1 MTSRALCGSASARH
15 IAALGAVWD
24 NGMTRL
30 MARVL
35 AALAMVAAFAL
46 PAQAAP
52 VQTGH
57 IEAELVARDAG
68 VTPGGTTYV
77 ALRQKIQKGW
87 HTYWRNSGDS
97 GEATQINWTLPAG
110 WTAGEIV
117 WAPPTRQ
124 PTGPLMNYGYQ
135 GEVLLPVAITA
146 PKSARPGETITLKAA
161 ASFLVCEEICV
172 PEDAILTLDLP
183 VVAAAPQPDP
193 RWGPA
198 VAKALDAAPKPAA
211 LTATFARN
219 AGGLS
224 LAVTGAPLKGADLA
238 DAYFYPF
245 KSTVIDHAK
254 PQGIERGA
262 EGLTLALTPG
272 YDFTKG
278 TAPKAL
284 DGVLSL
290 GGQAYE
296 LTAAEGPP
304 PPGSS
309 GLGAP
314 PARPSAAAPGA
325 GLGLALAF
333 VYALLGGL
341 VLNLM
346 PCVFPILAMK
356 ATSLAGHGHEHAA
369 ARAQGLAFLA
379 GVLATFLSLAGVL
392 IAIRAG
398 GSAVGWGFQLQSPV
412 VVAGLALLMLAVALN
427 LSGLF
432 EVGTSLQGVGTG
444 LASRRGL
451 AGAFFTG
458 ALAVVV
464 AAPCTAPFMGPAL
477 GWALTQSE
485 PVALAVFLGLG
496 LGFAAPFTLA
506 AFAPALL
513 TRLPK
518 PGPWME
524 TFKKLMAFPMY
535 GAAAWL
541 VWVLTV
547 QAGEMGLAR
556 ILAAAVVLAL
566 AAWILGLAQ
575 RRQAQG
581 GKPLVLAGV
590 GALLAI
596 GAFVLVLAPAY
607 GTPAGA
613 AADADAAPEPGTIPA
628 GVYSPEA
635 VAAAR
640 AAGKPVF
647 VNFTAAWCV
656 TCQVNEKVAFG
667 TAEAAEAFARTGAVY
682 LKADWTR
689 KDAVIAAELAR
700 HGRAGVPLYLVYG
713 VRDPEPRIL
722 PQFLTPA
729 LVAKAL
735 DKAAKS

>member
-1 MTSRALCGSASARH
+1 
-15 IAALGAVWD
+15 
-24 NGMTRL
+24 MTRFVGR
-30 MARVL
+30 AL
-35 AALAMVAAFAL
+35 AALTLAAAFAF
-46 PAQAAP
+46 PVMAAP

-57 IEAELVARDAG
+57 IEAELVARDQG
-68 VTPGGTTYV
+68 VTPGGTVHV

-97 GEATQINWTLPAG
+97 GDATRISWTLPAG
-110 WTAGEIV
+110 WTAGEFV
-117 WAPPTRQ
+117 WATPSRQ

-135 GEVLLPVAITA
+135 GEVLLPVAVTA
-146 PKSARPGETITLKAA
+146 PASARPGDTVTLKAA
-161 ASFLVCEEICV
+161 VAFLVCADICV
-172 PEDAILTLDLP
+172 PEDAVLTLDLP
-183 VVAAAPQPDP
+183 VVAAAPQPDAK
-193 RWGPA
+193 WAGPIT
-198 VAKALDAAPKPAA
+198 KALDAAPKPAG
-211 LTATFARN
+211 LTATFVKGEGA
-219 AGGLS
+219 LK
-224 LAVTGAPLKGADLA
+224 LAVAGTVLKGADE
-238 DAYFYPF
+238 AYFYPF

-254 PQGIERGA
+254 PQALERGP
-262 EGLTLALTPG
+262 EGLTLTLSPG
-272 YDFTKG
+272 YDFTQG
-278 TAPKAL
+278 TPPTAL
-284 DGVLSL
+284 EGVLSL
-290 GGQAYE
+290 GGKAYE

-304 PPGSS
+304 PVGTS
-309 GLGAP
+309 GLGPP
-314 PARPSAAAPGA
+314 PAKAPIAGE

-356 ATSLAGHGHEHAA
+356 ATSLAGHAHERSA

-379 GVLATFLSLAGVL
+379 GVLATFLALAGVL

-444 LASRRGL
+444 LASRQGL

-477 GWALTQSE
+477 GWALTQSA

-513 TRLPK
+513 AKLPK

-541 VWVLTV
+541 VWVLTI

-556 ILAAAVVLAL
+556 VLAAAVVLAL
-566 AAWILGLAQ
+566 AAWVLGLAQ
-575 RRQAQG
+575 RRQATG
-581 GKPLVLAGV
+581 GKLLALAAV
-590 GALLAI
+590 GAVLAI
-596 GAFVLVLAPAY
+596 GAFVLVLVPAY
-607 GTPAGA
+607 SVATSTSAE
-613 AADADAAPEPGTIPA
+613 AAPGSIPEA
-628 GVYSPEA
+628 VYSPEA
-635 VAAAR
+635 VAEAR

-656 TCQVNEKVAFG
+656 TCQVNEKVAFA
-667 TAEAAEAFARTGAVY
+667 TAEAAEAFTRTGAVY

-713 VRDPEPRIL
+713 VKSPDPVIL

-729 LVAKAL
+729 MVAKAL
-735 DKAAKS
+735 DKARSS

>member
-1 MTSRALCGSASARH
+1 M
-15 IAALGAVWD
+15 
-24 NGMTRL
+24 NGL
-30 MARVL
+30 MRCLL
-35 AALAMVAAFAL
+35 AALALSFA
-46 PAQAAP
+46 AAP
-52 VQTGH
+52 VLAAPVNTGH
-57 IEAELVARDAG
+57 LTAELLARDQG

-77 ALRQKIQKGW
+77 ALRQTIAKGW

-97 GEATQINWTLPAG
+97 GEATQLKWTLPPGWSAG
-110 WTAGEIV
+110 DLI
-117 WAPPTRQ
+117 WATPTRQ

-135 GEVLLPVAITA
+135 GEVLLPVALTA
-146 PKSARPGETITLKAA
+146 PTSAKPGETVTLTAA
-161 ASFLVCEEICV
+161 AAFLVCADICV
-172 PEDAILTLDLP
+172 PEDAVLTLSLP

-193 RWGPA
+193 RWGA
-198 VAKALDAAPKPAA
+198 AIAKALDETPKPAD
-211 LTATFARN
+211 LTATFGR
-219 AGGLS
+219 AGGALT
-224 LAVTGAPLKGADLA
+224 LAIAGVPLKGIDLA
-238 DAYFYPF
+238 DAYFFPF

-254 PQGIERGA
+254 PQAIERGPQ
-262 EGLTLALTPG
+262 GLTLALTPG
-272 YDFTKG
+272 YDFTQG
-278 TAPKAL
+278 SPPKTL

-290 GGQAYE
+290 AGKAYE
-296 LTAAEGPP
+296 ITAAEGVPP
-304 PPGSS
+304 AGTS
-309 GLGAP
+309 GLGP
-314 PARPSAAAPGA
+314 PPVRAATGP

-333 VYALLGGL
+333 AYALLGGL

-356 ATSLAGHGHEHAA
+356 ATSLAGHAHERSA

-379 GVLATFLSLAGVL
+379 GVLATFLSLAAVL

-398 GSAVGWGFQLQSPV
+398 GASVGWGFQLQSPA

-432 EVGTSLQGVGTG
+432 EVGSSLQGVGTG
-444 LASRRGL
+444 LASRGGL

-464 AAPCTAPFMGPAL
+464 AAPCTAPLMGPAL

-506 AFAPALL
+506 AFAPGLL
-513 TRLPK
+513 ARLPR
-518 PGPWME
+518 PGPWMD

-541 VWVLTV
+541 VWVLTI
-547 QAGEMGLAR
+547 QAGQTGLAR

-575 RRQAQG
+575 GRQASG
-581 GKPLVLAGV
+581 GKPLGLAFT
-590 GALLAI
+590 GAGLAVA
-596 GAFVLVLAPAY
+596 AFVLVLVPAY
-607 GTPAGA
+607 EVPAVPNPGGKPEAGTVAF
-613 AADADAAPEPGTIPA
+613 

-635 VAAAR
+635 VAEAR

-656 TCQVNEKVAFG
+656 TCQVNEKVAFE
-667 TAEAAEAFARTGAVY
+667 TKEVADAFARTGAVY

-713 VRDPEPRIL
+713 TKDPEPVIL

-735 DKAAKS
+735 DKAT

>member
-1 MTSRALCGSASARH
+1 
-15 IAALGAVWD
+15 
-24 NGMTRL
+24 MTRFI
-30 MARVL
+30 ARLL
-35 AALAMVAAFAL
+35 AALTLATAFAL
-46 PAQAAP
+46 PAAAAP

-57 IEAELVARDAG
+57 IEAELVAQDVG
-68 VTPGGTTYV
+68 VAPGGTVYV

-97 GEATQINWTLPAG
+97 GEATQISWTLPVG
-110 WTAGEIV
+110 WSAGEIV

-146 PKSARPGETITLKAA
+146 PKSAKPGDTITLKAA
-161 ASFLVCEEICV
+161 AAFLVCEDICV
-172 PEDAILTLDLP
+172 PEDAVLTLDLP
-183 VVAAAPQPDP
+183 VVAAAPQPDAK
-193 RWGPA
+193 WGAA
-198 VAKALDAAPKPAA
+198 VTKALEAAPKPAG
-211 LTATFARN
+211 LTAAFSNIDGVLKLAIAR
-219 AGGLS
+219 S
-224 LAVTGAPLKGADLA
+224 PLKGAEE
-238 DAYFYPF
+238 AYFYPF
-245 KSTVIDHAK
+245 KATVIDHAK
-254 PQGIERGA
+254 PQALERGP
-262 EGLTLALTPG
+262 EGLTLTLTPG

-278 TAPKAL
+278 TPPAAL
-284 DGVLSL
+284 DGVLSV
-290 GGQAYE
+290 GGKAYE

-304 PPGSS
+304 PAGTS

-314 PARPSAAAPGA
+314 PAKAVAPVAGA
-325 GLGLALAF
+325 SLGLALAF

-356 ATSLAGHGHEHAA
+356 ATSLAGHAHEQSA

-379 GVLATFLSLAGVL
+379 GVLATFLALAGAL

-444 LASRRGL
+444 LASKQGL

-477 GWALTQSE
+477 GWALTQSA

-506 AFAPALL
+506 AFAPGVLAK
-513 TRLPK
+513 LPK

-556 ILAAAVVLAL
+556 VLAAAVVLAL
-566 AAWILGLAQ
+566 AAWVLGLAQ
-575 RRQAQG
+575 KRQASG
-581 GKPLVLAGV
+581 GKPLTLAAI
-590 GALLAI
+590 GAVLAI
-596 GAFVLVLAPAY
+596 GAFVLVLVPAY
-607 GTPAGA
+607 GTPTAASSEVAAGSI
-613 AADADAAPEPGTIPA
+613 PEA
-628 GVYSPEA
+628 VYSPEA
-635 VAAAR
+635 VAQAR
-640 AAGKPVF
+640 AQGKPVF

-656 TCQVNEKVAFG
+656 TCQVNEKGAFA
-667 TAEAAEAFARTGAVY
+667 TAEAADAFTRTGAVY

-713 VRDPEPRIL
+713 VKNPDPVIL

-729 LVAKAL
+729 LVSKAL
-735 DKAAKS
+735 DKAKSS